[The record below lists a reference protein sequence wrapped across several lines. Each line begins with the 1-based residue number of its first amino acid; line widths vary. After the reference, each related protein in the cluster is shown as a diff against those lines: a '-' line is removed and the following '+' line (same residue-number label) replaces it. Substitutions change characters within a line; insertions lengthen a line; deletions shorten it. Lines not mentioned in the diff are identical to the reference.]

1 MSGKEHDDGL
11 DASFIISQAKS
22 RNRPLH
28 PYTPEKEEEA
38 SALSEPSGEAASS
51 SATKEE
57 GRRRRGKGQD
67 YERLFIRN
75 APSNT
80 RSGKTVYIR
89 KEFHERITR
98 IVQVIGKNELS
109 LYSYLD
115 NVLEQ
120 HFATYQ
126 EEISEL
132 YKKRNSDIF
141 SYEPNIYNLLK
152 QSIMSDKAIILSVIL
167 AAVLCVAVPFIFR
180 VCRYRRRMKTLI
192 VPDGPSGEVAVGTV
206 PTPEAEYLARY
217 ICLLRLPFAG
227 NKHVK
232 IRPSYHERIR
242 EITRVIGRGDVTITA
257 YVDKVLKA
265 HLDDNRETI
274 ERLFEERE
282 AVASRQPKAEER

>member
-67 YERLFIRN
+67 YERFFIRN

-141 SYEPNIYNLLK
+141 
-152 QSIMSDKAIILSVIL
+152 
-167 AAVLCVAVPFIFR
+167 
-180 VCRYRRRMKTLI
+180 
-192 VPDGPSGEVAVGTV
+192 
-206 PTPEAEYLARY
+206 
-217 ICLLRLPFAG
+217 
-227 NKHVK
+227 
-232 IRPSYHERIR
+232 
-242 EITRVIGRGDVTITA
+242 
-257 YVDKVLKA
+257 
-265 HLDDNRETI
+265 
-274 ERLFEERE
+274 
-282 AVASRQPKAEER
+282 

>member
-1 MSGKEHDDGL
+1 
-11 DASFIISQAKS
+11 
-22 RNRPLH
+22 
-28 PYTPEKEEEA
+28 
-38 SALSEPSGEAASS
+38 
-51 SATKEE
+51 
-57 GRRRRGKGQD
+57 
-67 YERLFIRN
+67 
-75 APSNT
+75 
-80 RSGKTVYIR
+80 
-89 KEFHERITR
+89 
-98 IVQVIGKNELS
+98 
-109 LYSYLD
+109 
-115 NVLEQ
+115 
-120 HFATYQ
+120 
-126 EEISEL
+126 
-132 YKKRNSDIF
+132 
-141 SYEPNIYNLLK
+141 
-152 QSIMSDKAIILSVIL
+152 MSDKAIILSVIL

-192 VPDGPSGEVAVGTV
+192 VPDGPSGGRRGDC
-206 PTPEAEYLARY
+206 PHPEAEYLARY

>member
-141 SYEPNIYNLLK
+141 LVMNPIFL
-152 QSIMSDKAIILSVIL
+152 QSIKNNPSCQTKQLFYLLSW
-167 AAVLCVAVPFIFR
+167 
-180 VCRYRRRMKTLI
+180 
-192 VPDGPSGEVAVGTV
+192 
-206 PTPEAEYLARY
+206 
-217 ICLLRLPFAG
+217 
-227 NKHVK
+227 
-232 IRPSYHERIR
+232 RPS
-242 EITRVIGRGDVTITA
+242 
-257 YVDKVLKA
+257 
-265 HLDDNRETI
+265 
-274 ERLFEERE
+274 F
-282 AVASRQPKAEER
+282 ASPYPSSSACAATGAG

>member
-1 MSGKEHDDGL
+1 
-11 DASFIISQAKS
+11 
-22 RNRPLH
+22 
-28 PYTPEKEEEA
+28 
-38 SALSEPSGEAASS
+38 
-51 SATKEE
+51 
-57 GRRRRGKGQD
+57 
-67 YERLFIRN
+67 
-75 APSNT
+75 
-80 RSGKTVYIR
+80 
-89 KEFHERITR
+89 
-98 IVQVIGKNELS
+98 
-109 LYSYLD
+109 
-115 NVLEQ
+115 
-120 HFATYQ
+120 
-126 EEISEL
+126 
-132 YKKRNSDIF
+132 
-141 SYEPNIYNLLK
+141 
-152 QSIMSDKAIILSVIL
+152 MSDKAIILSVIL

-242 EITRVIGRGDVTITA
+242 EITRVIGRSDVTITA

-282 AVASRQPKAEER
+282 AVASLQPKAEER

>member
-1 MSGKEHDDGL
+1 MSG
-11 DASFIISQAKS
+11 
-22 RNRPLH
+22 
-28 PYTPEKEEEA
+28 KEEEA
-38 SALSEPSGEAASS
+38 SALSEPSGEAAASP
-51 SATKEE
+51 ATKEE

-141 SYEPNIYNLLK
+141 
-152 QSIMSDKAIILSVIL
+152 
-167 AAVLCVAVPFIFR
+167 
-180 VCRYRRRMKTLI
+180 
-192 VPDGPSGEVAVGTV
+192 
-206 PTPEAEYLARY
+206 
-217 ICLLRLPFAG
+217 
-227 NKHVK
+227 
-232 IRPSYHERIR
+232 
-242 EITRVIGRGDVTITA
+242 
-257 YVDKVLKA
+257 
-265 HLDDNRETI
+265 
-274 ERLFEERE
+274 
-282 AVASRQPKAEER
+282 

>member
-28 PYTPEKEEEA
+28 PYTPEKE
-38 SALSEPSGEAASS
+38 
-51 SATKEE
+51 ATKEE

-141 SYEPNIYNLLK
+141 
-152 QSIMSDKAIILSVIL
+152 
-167 AAVLCVAVPFIFR
+167 
-180 VCRYRRRMKTLI
+180 
-192 VPDGPSGEVAVGTV
+192 
-206 PTPEAEYLARY
+206 
-217 ICLLRLPFAG
+217 
-227 NKHVK
+227 
-232 IRPSYHERIR
+232 
-242 EITRVIGRGDVTITA
+242 
-257 YVDKVLKA
+257 
-265 HLDDNRETI
+265 
-274 ERLFEERE
+274 
-282 AVASRQPKAEER
+282 

>member
-1 MSGKEHDDGL
+1 M
-11 DASFIISQAKS
+11 
-22 RNRPLH
+22 
-28 PYTPEKEEEA
+28 
-38 SALSEPSGEAASS
+38 
-51 SATKEE
+51 
-57 GRRRRGKGQD
+57 
-67 YERLFIRN
+67 
-75 APSNT
+75 
-80 RSGKTVYIR
+80 YIR

-141 SYEPNIYNLLK
+141 SYEPNIYNPLK
-152 QSIMSDKAIILSVIL
+152 TIHHVRQSNY
-167 AAVLCVAVPFIFR
+167 FICYPGGR
-180 VCRYRRRMKTLI
+180 PLRRRALHLPR
-192 VPDGPSGEVAVGTV
+192 VPLPAQDENPYRPRRPFGEVAVGTV

>member
-1 MSGKEHDDGL
+1 
-11 DASFIISQAKS
+11 
-22 RNRPLH
+22 
-28 PYTPEKEEEA
+28 
-38 SALSEPSGEAASS
+38 
-51 SATKEE
+51 
-57 GRRRRGKGQD
+57 
-67 YERLFIRN
+67 
-75 APSNT
+75 
-80 RSGKTVYIR
+80 
-89 KEFHERITR
+89 
-98 IVQVIGKNELS
+98 
-109 LYSYLD
+109 
-115 NVLEQ
+115 
-120 HFATYQ
+120 
-126 EEISEL
+126 
-132 YKKRNSDIF
+132 
-141 SYEPNIYNLLK
+141 
-152 QSIMSDKAIILSVIL
+152 MSDKAIILSVIL

-192 VPDGPSGEVAVGTV
+192 VPDGPS
-206 PTPEAEYLARY
+206 EAEYLARY